1 MFWAIELQF
10 QSPVHVGAGS
20 SDAYMGAANIVKNG
34 AGEYVIPGSSLAGL
48 FFAGMRCSAKRGADD
63 KSLFNKIMSEES
75 QNAQDASHLM
85 FRTISLKPR
94 MTLLRDRVRINPETK
109 TAADKAKFAQWEIL
123 PENTIMLLEL
133 DNVSK
138 KDNALTEDEVLK
150 VTTWINQVLA
160 SWYHEGFFMGA
171 YSAVGNGYTQV
182 VSAKTCTLTRD
193 NYKEYRKSSYDG
205 LSNSNMGWDVL
216 PLKTIN
222 DFNRTYSKRYKI
234 TLKTGLHDPL
244 LIKGNSFYPSHTN
257 PDTDAPFIHRDGT
270 IFIPGSSI
278 RGAIGAFMKKY
289 GILAWAELTGQATSD
304 PTISSIKFTDLLSQG
319 SLNPIQI
326 EHHAEDQL
334 SRAIFGGG
342 KFDEERVFDTIFQGE
357 ILVSKAF
364 QTHDDDKL
372 QQIFEFLA
380 SGMKFRQISLGA
392 GAAHPEM
399 SIEEVK

>member
-109 TAADKAKFAQWEIL
+109 TADDKAKFAQWEIL
-123 PENTIMLLEL
+123 PKNAIMLFEL
-133 DNVSK
+133 DNASK
-138 KDNALTEDEVLK
+138 KDNALTEAEISRV
-150 VTTWINQVLA
+150 VTWVNQVLA
-160 SWYHEGFFMGA
+160 SWYHEGFFIGA
-171 YSAVGNGYTQV
+171 YSAVGNGLV
-182 VSAKTCTLTRD
+182 KVISAKTCTLTKG
-193 NYKEYRKSSYDG
+193 NYEKYLKSSYDEISG
-205 LSNSNMGWDVL
+205 LDMGWEL
-216 PLKTIN
+216 IPLDTID
-222 DFNRTYSKRYKI
+222 DFNPAYSKRYKI
-234 TLKTGLHDPL
+234 TVKTGLHDPL
-244 LIKGNSFYPSHTN
+244 LIKGNSFYPSQIN
-257 PDTDAPFIHRDGT
+257 PDTDAPFIHRDGA

-278 RGAIGAFMKKY
+278 RGAIGAFMNKY
-289 GILAWAELTGQATSD
+289 GISDWAKLTGQASSN
-304 PTISSIKFTDLLSQG
+304 PTISSIKFTDLLSQV

-326 EHHAEDQL
+326 ERHAEDQL
-334 SRAIFGGG
+334 SRAIYVGG
-342 KFDEERVFDTIFQGE
+342 KFDEERIFDAIFQGE
-357 ILVSKAF
+357 ILVSRAY
-364 QTHDDDKL
+364 QNLNNETL
-372 QQIFEFLA
+372 QKVFDFLA